1 MVLVLL
7 NGVCIL
13 TNFSIFKNF
22 ISFLGCA
29 LKIGDGLPSE
39 LGIRETANVLA
50 RYASLCQQVIKK
62 IFSNIINPICL
73 LFRMVLYPLSNQ
85 K

>member
-1 MVLVLL
+1 MALVNDVHNIIKMVLVLL
-7 NGVCIL
+7 NGV
-13 TNFSIFKNF
+13 
-22 ISFLGCA
+22 CA

-62 IFSNIINPICL
+62 KDFIYN
-73 LFRMVLYPLSNQ
+73 
-85 K
+85 